1 VTSER
6 GKQSSIISAESE
18 GSSTSAMRVSGHSR
32 TVSQFRFEIM
42 PSRPSLQAWRRWH
55 RRRRGSPHLA
65 GRLPASPYCGAR
77 ADYKGA
83 SCVLPEP
90 LAHVLPLALD
100 HVISHQYRLSLPL
113 ARAEALEV
121 EGFVRPQQD
130 CRRARRYRPA
140 ARTISGHSR
149 QQVATRQRRAPSR
162 RWLAEGCDIQI
173 KALLRSLLMYR
184 SLH

>member
-1 VTSER
+1 
-6 GKQSSIISAESE
+6 
-18 GSSTSAMRVSGHSR
+18 MRVSGHSR
-32 TVSQFRFEIM
+32 TVSQFRFEIR

-65 GRLPASPYCGAR
+65 ERLPASPYCGAR

-162 RWLAEGCDIQI
+162 RWLADGCDIQI